1 MVSSNIFIYCAFKST
16 SKEKAESMPVSGQ
29 EWQLQ
34 SQSQSQSQGQ
44 PAVELGSCLLSSLPM

>member
-1 MVSSNIFIYCAFKST
+1 MVFSNIFIYCAFKST

-34 SQSQSQSQGQ
+34 SQSQSQGQ
-44 PAVELGSCLLSSLPM
+44 PAVELGLLSSLPM